1 MEKEC
6 KKRKFRHL
14 TWEKRLQIEALFKVG
29 YKARQIAD
37 EIGCSFKT
45 IYNELKRGE
54 YDHIKVQD
62 TFWYGKKYR
71 HIKSYSP
78 NKAQDLYV
86 YTFCHTKKYLE
97 LVYGRIHHV

>member
-1 MEKEC
+1 MEKER

-54 YDHIKVQD
+54 YQRKIGYTDNYNYCERKYKRIKA
-62 TFWYGKKYR
+62 
-71 HIKSYSP
+71 YSP
-78 NKAQDLYV
+78 NLAQEVYKKNMLDLL
-86 YTFCHTKKYLE
+86 KQN
-97 LVYGRIHHV
+97 